1 MTNYV
6 IIMLFIS
13 NKKKIER
20 AVCNHIRSVLLFTES
35 IGNKNAFKSKRCADS
50 KIFGRE
56 DQKLGDKICVEPAN
70 QMGYF
75 TDKSEEGAFYVKTKN
90 SSRFA
95 CKDVLYKLLF
105 FILCFRSME
114 TYRSRLEVLLNFS
127 EQLFFRNSLAL
138 TASLFSQ

>member
-1 MTNYV
+1 
-6 IIMLFIS
+6 
-13 NKKKIER
+13 
-20 AVCNHIRSVLLFTES
+20 
-35 IGNKNAFKSKRCADS
+35 
-50 KIFGRE
+50 
-56 DQKLGDKICVEPAN
+56 
-70 QMGYF
+70 MGYF
-75 TDKSEEGAFYVKTKN
+75 TDKAEEGAFYVKTKN
-90 SSRFA
+90 SSPFA